1 MDFREDPAAMAAGFF
16 LREWERGPR
25 AGRLNLAR

>member
-16 LREWERGPR
+16 LRDWGHGPQ
-25 AGRLNLAR
+25 AGWLNLAR